1 MRRLQYSS
9 ATTFDTQPARK
20 AWGPRLGGF
29 ASVLLLT
36 VGLAL
41 IQLLIGGRRL
51 LFSFPAY
58 GLIAIAAFIAVAIL
72 PRPKTKADLLCL
84 GASGIF
90 FGYIIV
96 RALTSPISYS
106 ARPDLYSVLAALA
119 VYGLTI
125 LLSSSTMRMA
135 VIASLMAFAVIHVLI
150 GVIQFNRGDNFML
163 IPFLQRANYGHRA
176 SGFYV
181 CPNHLA
187 GLLEVLGVFGL
198 SITCWSRW
206 PVWSKLLIAYLVCV
220 CYAGVAITGS
230 RGGYL
235 SVAASLIVFAVLSLI
250 VLGAGGRNL
259 LLKFGLSG
267 LIALTAVLIAV
278 ALLFHQSFLLS
289 ERTGNMIDTKNMRLQ
304 LWHAAIEQWKLQP
317 LTGTGSGTY
326 RFYGRQFRT
335 EKMQMDPNDVH
346 NDYLHLLC
354 EYGVAGCAGFL
365 LFFFAHLRHGL
376 RGFTYFGPKRLAT
389 GSSPLSD
396 RLALNIGALSAI
408 GAYVVHSVVDFNLH
422 IPANALLL
430 AFVFGLIANPGIKY
444 SSETARPAV
453 NIIPQVAI
461 ALLGVI
467 LLIQSTRLFFG
478 EYYAERART
487 ALRDENPSAA
497 IAFANKAL
505 VHEKQNP
512 DIYFYLGRAL
522 CAVAHKKDRADELA
536 PFYEGALGA
545 FENANRLAP
554 LDGTYPLE
562 LASTYDEVGRFAEA
576 EGMYAVARSRDPRS
590 TAISQLYQFHLKS
603 WQKHEK
609 GSASQPF

>member
-1 MRRLQYSS
+1 
-9 ATTFDTQPARK
+9 
-20 AWGPRLGGF
+20 
-29 ASVLLLT
+29 
-36 VGLAL
+36 
-41 IQLLIGGRRL
+41 
-51 LFSFPAY
+51 
-58 GLIAIAAFIAVAIL
+58 
-72 PRPKTKADLLCL
+72 
-84 GASGIF
+84 
-90 FGYIIV
+90 
-96 RALTSPISYS
+96 
-106 ARPDLYSVLAALA
+106 
-119 VYGLTI
+119 
-125 LLSSSTMRMA
+125 
-135 VIASLMAFAVIHVLI
+135 
-150 GVIQFNRGDNFML
+150 
-163 IPFLQRANYGHRA
+163 
-176 SGFYV
+176 
-181 CPNHLA
+181 
-187 GLLEVLGVFGL
+187 
-198 SITCWSRW
+198 
-206 PVWSKLLIAYLVCV
+206 
-220 CYAGVAITGS
+220 
-230 RGGYL
+230 
-235 SVAASLIVFAVLSLI
+235 
-250 VLGAGGRNL
+250 
-259 LLKFGLSG
+259 
-267 LIALTAVLIAV
+267 
-278 ALLFHQSFLLS
+278 
-289 ERTGNMIDTKNMRLQ
+289 
-304 LWHAAIEQWKLQP
+304 
-317 LTGTGSGTY
+317 
-326 RFYGRQFRT
+326 
-335 EKMQMDPNDVH
+335 
-346 NDYLHLLC
+346 
-354 EYGVAGCAGFL
+354 
-365 LFFFAHLRHGL
+365 
-376 RGFTYFGPKRLAT
+376 
-389 GSSPLSD
+389 
-396 RLALNIGALSAI
+396 
-408 GAYVVHSVVDFNLH
+408 VVDFNLH